1 MDEARQI
8 IEILKRTLKMRGYTY
23 RSLGKRINL
32 SEASV
37 KRIFAQ
43 RTFSL
48 KRLEQVCRAVDMS
61 IAELVKMVDRKGYAT
76 TALTLSQEAALAKDE
91 ALLSYFYL
99 LLNGWTDIQIRRN
112 YQFEE
117 LQTQALRARLA
128 DLELIEARPKRG
140 YRLLVSRQITWR
152 PDGPVRHAYEQR
164 VQQEFLRSTFSGS
177 RDYLAWQPVELTD
190 SSIDVLRRKFAQIYR
205 EFMEMAE
212 LDQHSSQ
219 PRHSVGLLLAFRP
232 WVFSLVA
239 ARQRRGLSA
248 SRL

>member
-1 MDEARQI
+1 MDEARRI
-8 IEILKRTLKMRGYTY
+8 VEILKRTLKMRGLTY
-23 RSLGKRINL
+23 ASLGKRINL

-48 KRLEQVCRAVDMS
+48 KRLEQVCRALEMS
-61 IAELVKMVDRKGYAT
+61 IADLVRMVDVKSYAS
-76 TALTLSQEAALAKDE
+76 TALTLVQEAALAKDE

-117 LQTQALRARLA
+117 LQTAGLRARLV
-128 DLELIEARPKRG
+128 DLALIEALPKRG
-140 YRLLVSRQITWR
+140 YRLLVSRQIIWR
-152 PDGPVRHAYEQR
+152 SDGPVRRAYEHR
-164 VQQEFLRSTFSGS
+164 VQQEFLRSAFTGA
-177 RDYLAWQPVELTD
+177 RDFLAWQPVELTD
-190 SSIDVLRRKFAQIYR
+190 SSIDVLRRKFGQIYR
-205 EFMEMAE
+205 EFLEMAE

-219 PRHSVGLLLAFRP
+219 PRYSVGLLLAFRP

-239 ARQRRGLSA
+239 ARQRRGA
-248 SRL
+248 A

>member
-1 MDEARQI
+1 MDEARQV
-8 IEILKRTLKMRGYTY
+8 IEMLKRTLRMRGVTY
-23 RSLGKRINL
+23 ASLAKRINL

-48 KRLEQVCRAVDMS
+48 KRLEQVCRALDIS
-61 IAELVKMVDRKGYAT
+61 IADLVKMIDRKSYAP
-76 TALTLSQEAALAKDE
+76 TALTLSQEAALAKDA

-99 LLNGWTDIQIRRN
+99 LLNGWTDIEIRRG
-112 YQFEE
+112 YEFEE
-117 LQTQALRARLA
+117 LQTQKLRERLVE
-128 DLELIEARPKRG
+128 LGLIEALPKRG
-140 YRLLVSRQITWR
+140 HRLMVGRQILWR
-152 PDGPVRHAYEQR
+152 PDGPVRRAYEER
-164 VQQEFLRSTFSGS
+164 VQHEFLRSAFTGS

-190 SSIDVLRRKFAQIYR
+190 SSIDVLRRKFGQIYR
-205 EFMEMAE
+205 EFLEMAE

-239 ARQRRGLSA
+239 ARKRRGVGSA
-248 SRL
+248 

>member
-1 MDEARQI
+1 VDEARQV
-8 IEILKRTLKMRGYTY
+8 IEMLKRTLKMRGVTY
-23 RSLGKRINL
+23 GALGKRINL

-37 KRIFAQ
+37 KRIFAY

-48 KRLEQVCRAVDMS
+48 KRLEQVCRALDMS
-61 IAELVKMVDRKGYAT
+61 IADLVKMIDRKAFSP
-76 TALTLSQEAALAKDE
+76 TALTLSQESALAKDE

-99 LLNGWTDIQIRRN
+99 LLNGWTDVQIRRQ

-117 LQTQALRARLA
+117 LQTQGLRARLVE
-128 DLELIEARPKRG
+128 LGLIEALPKRG
-140 YRLLVSRQITWR
+140 YRLLVSRQIIWR
-152 PDGPVRHAYEQR
+152 ADGPVRRTYEHR
-164 VQQEFLRSTFSGS
+164 VQQEFLRSAFAGP

-190 SSIDVLRRKFAQIYR
+190 SSIGVLRRKFGQIHR
-205 EFMEMAE
+205 EFLEMAE

-239 ARQRRGLSA
+239 ARQRRSG
-248 SRL
+248 

>member
-1 MDEARQI
+1 MDESQQI
-8 IEILKRTLKMRGYTY
+8 VEILKRTLRMRGLTY
-23 RSLGKRINL
+23 ASLAKRINL

-48 KRLEQVCRAVDMS
+48 KRLEQVCRALQMS
-61 IAELVKMVDRKGYAT
+61 IAELVKMVDHKSYAA
-76 TALTLSQEAALAKDE
+76 TALSLPQEAALAKDE

-99 LLNGWTDIQIRRN
+99 LLNGWTDSQIRRH

-117 LQTQALRARLA
+117 LQTQGLRARLVE
-128 DLELIEARPKRG
+128 LGLIEALPKRG
-140 YRLLVSRQITWR
+140 YRLLVNRQIIWR
-152 PDGPVRHAYEQR
+152 ADGPVRRAYEHR
-164 VQQEFLRSTFSGS
+164 VQQEFLRSRFAGS

-190 SSIDVLRRKFAQIYR
+190 SSIDVLRRKFGQVYR
-205 EFMEMAE
+205 EFLEMAE

-239 ARQRRGLSA
+239 ARQRRGVA
-248 SRL
+248 